1 MAQIPENERHKMQIA
16 AGKLGRDRG
25 HLFEK
30 DLASSIS
37 AADWEGS
44 DFDGHVNNHRVIGHP
59 ALEIVKYVA
68 TDLGLKNVD
77 HVEAWWLGGLATSG
91 LGDVL
96 HTPEGEKISRSK
108 TDVLLSISAAGKE
121 FVKGVSVKTCSKQTP
136 TNDQLY
142 FTTAVAFS
150 ELLSRNGIEWSDA
163 AETALRMF
171 CGDREFRP
179 CGMIDVSNRL
189 ADPERWF
196 FEELPKNGRQDI
208 ESTLSQRQ
216 SDVTRV
222 LLQLAYSD
230 DPHPPEYILHLAVKP
245 ESIDAADLAL
255 FTVDELIQFSNGPSG
270 FFTKG
275 YVIRKGRFKHDPAQH
290 LAPRFGFVRFQRGGQ
305 KQHPTQ
311 LQFNLKAGYFNHL
324 GD

>member
-1 MAQIPENERHKMQIA
+1 MALIPENERHRMQIA

-25 HLFEK
+25 HQFEK
-30 DLASSIS
+30 DLA
-37 AADWEGS
+37 AAIAATDWEGS
-44 DFDGHVNNHRVIGHP
+44 DFNGHVNQHRVIGHP

-68 TDLGLKNVD
+68 TDLGLKTVD
-77 HVEAWWLGGLATSG
+77 HVDAWWLGGLATSG
-91 LGDVL
+91 LGDIL
-96 HTPEGEKISRSK
+96 HSPEGDMISRSK
-108 TDVLLSISAAGKE
+108 TDVLLSIHSNGKE
-121 FVKGVSVKTCSKQTP
+121 YVKGISVKTCGKKTP

-150 ELLSRNGIEWSDA
+150 ELLRRNGIEWSEA
-163 AETALRMF
+163 AEMALRMF
-171 CGDREFRP
+171 CGDKGFRP
-179 CGMIDVSNRL
+179 CDMNDVSDRL

-196 FEELPKNGRQDI
+196 FEELPNDGRQDI
-208 ESTLSQRQ
+208 EKTLSNKQG
-216 SDVTRV
+216 DVSRV

-230 DPHPPEYILHLAVKP
+230 DPHPPEYVLHLTVKP
-245 ESIDAADLAL
+245 ESIDSADLAL
-255 FTVDELIQFSNGPSG
+255 FSVDELIQFSNRHAG

-290 LAPRFGFVRFQRGGQ
+290 LAPRFGFVQFQRGGQ

-324 GD
+324 KE